1 MTEAETGLHRQA
13 TLNYADFSQTFLVS
27 SPSKVSYSKLTEL
40 GQTNGLSLEPAAFG
54 QRESQV
60 CFCFCFLN

>member
-1 MTEAETGLHRQA
+1 MLI
-13 TLNYADFSQTFLVS
+13 LVKPS
-27 SPSKVSYSKLTEL
+27 WSPLLSKVSYSKLTEL

-60 CFCFCFLN
+60 CFCFLN